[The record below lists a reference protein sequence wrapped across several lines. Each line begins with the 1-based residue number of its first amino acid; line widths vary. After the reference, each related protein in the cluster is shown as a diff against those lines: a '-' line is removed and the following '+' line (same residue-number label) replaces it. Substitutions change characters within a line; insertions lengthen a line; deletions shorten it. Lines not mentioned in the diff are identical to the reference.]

1 MMRMSH
7 EAVCYTPK
15 AAKNQQYQPVE
26 ILDKCKLWISVSDI
40 SYSKSMSV
48 TALLPS
54 VKLKV
59 HFKLIMDRYFLR
71 AGKKKKKNQTTKTF
85 SSEDKG

>member
-1 MMRMSH
+1 M
-7 EAVCYTPK
+7 
-15 AAKNQQYQPVE
+15 
-26 ILDKCKLWISVSDI
+26 
-40 SYSKSMSV
+40 
-48 TALLPS
+48 ALLPS

-71 AGKKKKKNQTTKTF
+71 AGKKKNNQTTKTF